1 MYLTAIPRVTTH
13 TRGSGTG
20 TVIFGDA
27 PHYERFTWLTRS
39 DDSSTGVG
47 FYNLRD
53 AQTTAELVETVRE
66 RYAHESAARRVASP
80 PTKTQGDSA

>member
-1 MYLTAIPRVTTH
+1 M
-13 TRGSGTG
+13 
-20 TVIFGDA
+20 FGDA
-27 PHYERFTWLTRS
+27 PRDEKFTWLTRS

-66 RYAHESAARRVASP
+66 RYALAADRRAANL
-80 PTKTQGDSA
+80 PTDTQGDFA